1 MIKNLIW
8 DFDGTLFDTY
18 PAFTQAFVSALAGY
32 SHSVDE
38 TDVLHL
44 ARIGLGQ
51 CTTELATRYHLSQE
65 DVGKAFQAHYSQID
79 LEKQVLMPGALD
91 VCKFIASSGG
101 VNVIVTHRG
110 RKSTLALLRAHDV
123 RDLFQDLIT
132 ADDGFPKKPD
142 PAGIEAIIQRNG
154 LVKDYSL
161 VVGDREL
168 DVEAGSAAGV
178 RTCIFGEND
187 QSIVANYHVSILQE
201 LYEIVLTENVD

>member
-1 MIKNLIW
+1 MIRNLIW

-18 PAFTQAFVSALAGY
+18 PAFAQAFISALAGY
-32 SHSVDE
+32 GHSVNE

-44 ARIGLGQ
+44 ARIGLGY

-65 DVGKAFQAHYSQID
+65 DVGQAFQAHYSQIK

-91 VCKFIASSGG
+91 VCKFIAWNGG

-110 RKSTLALLRAHDV
+110 RKSTLALLRAHVV

-142 PAGIEAIIQRNG
+142 PAGMETIIKRNG
-154 LVKDYSL
+154 LVKDFSL

-168 DVEAGSAAGV
+168 DIEAGIAAGV
-178 RTCIFGEND
+178 RTCVLGENK
-187 QSIVANYHVSILQE
+187 QNIVADYHVSNLLE
-201 LYEIVLTENVD
+201 LYEIVLTENVE